1 MIQGYA
7 RARGYKKPSQWNAE
21 NVISHN
27 YCKKK
32 KKMARESFTPLKFE
46 VRIIAYAKTAH
57 VFQSKSSGKTVGV
70 AVFVQHFYV
79 LNVCLKV
86 HMQHKRNQAD
96 LAAT

>member
-32 KKMARESFTPLKFE
+32 KEKMARESFTPLKFE
-46 VRIIAYAKTAH
+46 VRITAYAKTAH
-57 VFQSKSSGKTVGV
+57 VFQSKSNTAGKEWELQYSINISMFLMSV
-70 AVFVQHFYV
+70 
-79 LNVCLKV
+79 
-86 HMQHKRNQAD
+86 
-96 LAAT
+96 